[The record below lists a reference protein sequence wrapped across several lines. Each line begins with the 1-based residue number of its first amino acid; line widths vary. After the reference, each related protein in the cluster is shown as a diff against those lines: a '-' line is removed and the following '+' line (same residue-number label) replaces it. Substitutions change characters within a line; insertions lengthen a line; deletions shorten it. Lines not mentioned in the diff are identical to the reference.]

1 MGGKIKMIRS
11 LNTVLSSHRYSFW
24 IEVNLDA
31 IRHNFRNLS
40 KNAPHSQILAIV
52 KSEAYGH
59 GLETVALTLE
69 EEGAWGFGIAN
80 VNEGRRLRQAG
91 ITKPIVLVAPI
102 LATQIEEAVKLD
114 LRPPIMDLEFAQA
127 ISDAAVRL
135 GKNAKVHLKVD
146 TGMGR
151 LSVPP
156 EELLSFCEQA
166 AKLPNIE
173 IEGIYSHFA
182 AADQLDQTYTQTQFA
197 KFTDCI
203 KKLKDLGVNIPY
215 HHIAASAGTLLLP
228 KTCLELVRPGIA
240 IYGLWPSQET
250 ALVMAG
256 RGKDLYKLAEEQ
268 VNGDKHLDKFGS
280 DQYRDN
286 CAVGFLQPA
295 LTYKAVVS
303 QVKTAQAGT
312 CIGYGCTFTCH
323 RTTNIAILP
332 IGYADGLSRS
342 LSNKGEVLIRGYRA
356 PIIGRVCMNLCMV
369 DVTDIPGVRPDD
381 EAVIIGKQ
389 GNDYISAD
397 EVAQKRGTICY
408 EVLTNLPMHIPRF
421 YLGRRPLTLEEQTQN
436 AN

>member
-1 MGGKIKMIRS
+1 MIRS
-11 LNTVLSSHRYSFW
+11 FNAVFSSHRYSFW

-31 IRHNFRNLS
+31 IRHNYRNLRQS
-40 KNAPHSQILAIV
+40 APNSEILAIV

-59 GLETVALTLE
+59 GLETVALTLN
-69 EEGAWGFGIAN
+69 EEGVWGFGIAN
-80 VNEGRRLRQAG
+80 IDEGRRLRRLG

-102 LATQIEEAVKLD
+102 LPTQIEEAIKLD
-114 LRPPIMDLEFAQA
+114 LRPPIMDLEFAKA
-127 ISDAAVRL
+127 FSDTAVKL
-135 GKNAKVHLKVD
+135 GKNAKMHLKVD

-151 LSVPP
+151 LSVQPK
-156 EELLSFCEQA
+156 ELLSFCAQV
-166 AKLPNIE
+166 AKLPNTE

-203 KKLKDLGVNIPY
+203 KKIEEIGIKIPY

-240 IYGLWPSQET
+240 LYGLWPSKET
-250 ALVMAG
+250 SLIMAG
-256 RGKDLYKLAEEQ
+256 KGKELYNLSSQQ
-268 VNGDKHLDKFGS
+268 VNGDKTLDKFGT
-280 DQYRDN
+280 DQFKNN
-286 CAVGFLQPA
+286 CAADLLKPA

-303 QVKTAQAGT
+303 QVKTAEAGN

-342 LSNKGEVLIRGYRA
+342 LSNCGEVLIRGYRA
-356 PIIGRVCMNLCMV
+356 PIIGRICMNLCMV

-381 EAVIIGKQ
+381 EAVIIGSQ
-389 GNDYISAD
+389 GCNSISA
-397 EVAQKRGTICY
+397 EEIAQKRGTICY

-421 YLGRRPLTLEEQTQN
+421 YLGRRPLTLENKIENSICNEQ
-436 AN
+436 

>member
-40 KNAPHSQILAIV
+40 KIAPNSKILAIV

-59 GLETVALTLE
+59 GLETVALTLD

-80 VNEGRRLRQAG
+80 VNEGRRLRQVG
-91 ITKPIVLVAPI
+91 IAKPIVLVAPI
-102 LATQIEEAVKLD
+102 LSTQIEEAVKLD

-127 ISDAAVRL
+127 VSDTAIKL

-151 LSVPP
+151 LSVQPD
-156 EELLSFCEQA
+156 ELLSFCEQV

-182 AADQLDQTYTQTQFA
+182 AADQLDQSYTQIQFA
-197 KFTDCI
+197 KFTNCL
-203 KKLKDLGVNIPY
+203 KKIQNLGINIPY

-240 IYGLWPSQET
+240 IYGLWPSKET

-256 RGKDLYKLAEEQ
+256 QGKDLYKLAGGQ
-268 VNGDKHLDKFGS
+268 VNGDKNLDKFGS
-280 DQYRDN
+280 EQYKDN
-286 CAVGFLQPA
+286 HAVDFLRPA

-303 QVKTAQAGT
+303 QVKTAQAGA
-312 CIGYGCTFTCH
+312 CVGYGCTFTCH

-342 LSNKGEVLIRGYRA
+342 LSNVGEVLIRGYRA

-421 YLGRRPLTLEEQTQN
+421 YLGRRPLALETQN
-436 AN
+436 QDAE

>member
-1 MGGKIKMIRS
+1 MIRS

-40 KNAPHSQILAIV
+40 KNAPNSQILAIV

-59 GLETVALTLE
+59 GLEAVALTLD

-80 VNEGRRLRQAG
+80 IDEGRRLRKAG

-114 LRPPIMDLEFAQA
+114 LRPPIMDPEFAQA
-127 ISDAAVRL
+127 ISDVAVRL

-156 EELLSFCEQA
+156 GELLSFCEQA

-197 KFTDCI
+197 KFADCI
-203 KKLKDLGVNIPY
+203 KKIRELGINIPY
-215 HHIAASAGTLLLP
+215 RHIAASAGTLLLP

-256 RGKDLYKLAEEQ
+256 QGKDLYKLAGEQ
-268 VNGDKHLDKFGS
+268 VNGDKNLDKFGS

-286 CAVGFLQPA
+286 RAVGFLQPA
-295 LTYKAVVS
+295 LTYKAIVV

-323 RTTNIAILP
+323 RTTDIAILP

-356 PIIGRVCMNLCMV
+356 PIIGRICMNLCMV
-369 DVTDIPGVRPDD
+369 DVTDIPGARPDD

-389 GNDYISAD
+389 GNDCISAD
-397 EVAQKRGTICY
+397 EIAQKRNTICY

-421 YLGRRPLTLEEQTQN
+421 YLGRRPLNLEELSQE